1 LFITSGNNGR
11 FSGGFDINVFQQ
23 VHKTGKVSS
32 VVSTYLYSESNWCY
46 GFWDSCF
53 LAGDLSLMPEVSVEL
68 VCNLM
73 EGI

>member
-46 GFWDSCF
+46 GF
-53 LAGDLSLMPEVSVEL
+53 
-68 VCNLM
+68 
-73 EGI
+73 